1 MRSKLFPDLIV
12 NGELVPHAVVAAEVQ
27 NHEAPAGKPGI
38 AWRKAARAVAIRS
51 LLLQEARRLG
61 LQGNPA
67 EVAPGRFETDEE
79 ALIREL
85 LEARIAVKP
94 ITDEQARAEYDRDP
108 SRFRAPPLW
117 DVSHILIS
125 ADPSDSEAVSVARSK
140 AQAIGA
146 KLSEAPS
153 EFARY
158 VAEASDCDSRQNG
171 GSIGQIGQG
180 DTVPEFE
187 AALRSMGEGE
197 ISAPIQSRFGWHI
210 IRMDAEAQGQVL
222 PFATVRQK
230 IVDAMEKAEWTRQAK
245 SLVQSLVAVAEVSGV
260 DLLDEIADR

>member
-1 MRSKLFPDLIV
+1 MAARLFPDLIV

-38 AWRKAARAVAIRS
+38 AWRKAARAVAIRA
-51 LLLQEARRLG
+51 LLLQEARG
-61 LQGNPA
+61 LELQATPT

-85 LEARIAVKP
+85 LEARVVVKP
-94 ITDEQARAEYDRDP
+94 ITDDQARAEYDRDP

-117 DVSHILIS
+117 DVSHILVS
-125 ADPSDSEAVSVARSK
+125 ADPADAEAVSVARSK
-140 AQAIGA
+140 AHAIRA
-146 KLSEAPS
+146 KLADDPMD
-153 EFARY
+153 FTKY
-158 VAEASDCDSRQNG
+158 VAEASDCDSRRNG

-180 DTVPEFE
+180 DAVPEFE
-187 AALRSMGEGE
+187 AALRSMSEGD
-197 ISAPIQSRFGWHI
+197 IAAPVQSRFGWHI
-210 IRMDAEAQGQVL
+210 IRLDAAAQGQVL

-245 SLVQSLVAVAEVSGV
+245 KLVQSLVASAEVSGV
-260 DLLDEIADR
+260 DLHDEIADG